1 MGISGNIE
9 VKHISSKW
17 LKLNVYPPPPPQP
30 HPPFKPDS
38 KNSVSH
44 KSYIC
49 TEANFNSFINW
60 YLSVDI
66 HNVLGIAF

>member
-1 MGISGNIE
+1 M
-9 VKHISSKW
+9 VKIKCLSSTSTTT
-17 LKLNVYPPPPPQP
+17 PS
-30 HPPFKPDS
+30 PFKPDS

-49 TEANFNSFINW
+49 TEANFKSFINW